1 MGRCCCSPTFSGPQF
16 WPPLVSCVQEV
27 QIYYWDARDGPN
39 MNGWTGTQLLNQ
51 LWDPTEIRTEMD
63 IKIYQEQS
71 IRHSTSWYII
81 PNTHEHPKIKTVLE
95 HFEDMKVPRSGLGP
109 TWFSY
114 DTPVVSKASE
124 VVWCFCGWRHGFGPS
139 PQEMHRFH
147 PGRTLPGHCFK
158 FTRSIST
165 GGRGNHG

>member
-39 MNGWTGTQLLNQ
+39 MNGWSGTQLLNQ
-51 LWDPTEIRTEMD
+51 LWDPTKIRTEMD

-109 TWFSY
+109 TCFSY

-124 VVWCFCGWRHGFGPS
+124 VVWCFCGWRHGLVLLPS
-139 PQEMHRFH
+139 RCT
-147 PGRTLPGHCFK
+147 G
-158 FTRSIST
+158 ST
-165 GGRGNHG
+165 QDVYWWTG